1 MIVEKE
7 KIRFIVDIVDHCNL
21 NCKCCGH
28 FSPLAPKGFL
38 DINTF
43 ERDLKRLHELLHG
56 HIHCFELMGGESL
69 LHPRLYDFIFLTAK
83 YVTGEKYLCT
93 NGVLL
98 SSMPDEFYQL
108 CAETDTIISITM
120 YPIDLN
126 WDEINRKV
134 KLFGT
139 KLYLIK
145 SQGEENKNWFK
156 NRRDLSGSQDVK
168 GDFNNCFWKARCIV
182 LENGRISS
190 CVVPFKAKYFQQYYK
205 SDAFDT
211 SDKNSI
217 DIFKAKDIEEIV
229 EFLNRPI
236 PCCRYCLPNQ
246 EEKIPWGVSKR
257 DISEWF

>member
-1 MIVEKE
+1 MI
-7 KIRFIVDIVDHCNL
+7 L
-21 NCKCCGH
+21 
-28 FSPLAPKGFL
+28 S
-38 DINTF
+38 
-43 ERDLKRLHELLHG
+43 
-56 HIHCFELMGGESL
+56 
-69 LHPRLYDFIFLTAK
+69 YLTAK

-139 KLYLIK
+139 KLYSIK

-156 NRRDLSGSQDVK
+156 NRRDLSGSQDVEENFK
-168 GDFNNCFWKARCIV
+168 NCFWKARCIV
-182 LENGRISS
+182 LENGRLSS

-211 SDKNSI
+211 SNNNSI

-229 EFLNRPI
+229 EFLNCPI